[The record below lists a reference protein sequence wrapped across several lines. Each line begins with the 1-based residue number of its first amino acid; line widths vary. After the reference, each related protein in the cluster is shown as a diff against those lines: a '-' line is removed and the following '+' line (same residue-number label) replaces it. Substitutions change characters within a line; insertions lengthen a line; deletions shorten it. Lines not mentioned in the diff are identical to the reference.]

1 MAGKMLNSGL
11 ATNKICNFLTYQSI
25 SNDYAIDNVLKYI
38 LFPNMQQ
45 TMKAISEIY
54 TSASKV

>member
-1 MAGKMLNSGL
+1 MAGKMV
-11 ATNKICNFLTYQSI
+11 IRNFSTYQSI

-38 LFPNMQQ
+38 SFPNMQQ

-54 TSASKV
+54 TSALKV